1 MMSVEKYS
9 LPTDFTDRV
18 MKKIVAEKR
27 RRELFSTISYTI
39 LFSGV
44 FTAILAV
51 LEYLKIISFKT
62 LFNSLVETTSSI
74 FISLSN
80 YSLHLPFLNEVK
92 EIFFSN
98 TLIVIISFNILI
110 ISVFCRLLT
119 RKL

>member
-1 MMSVEKYS
+1 MSVEKYS

-27 RRELFSTISYTI
+27 RRELFSTISYTL

-62 LFNSLVETTSSI
+62 LFHSLVETTGSI
-74 FISLSN
+74 IISLTN
-80 YSLHLPFLNEVK
+80 YSIHLPVLTEMK
-92 EIFFSN
+92 EMFFSN
-98 TLIVIISFNILI
+98 AIIVIISFNLLI
-110 ISVFCRLLT
+110 ISVFWRFLT
-119 RKL
+119 KKS

>member
-18 MKKIVAEKR
+18 MKKIVAENR
-27 RRELFSTISYTI
+27 RRELFSTISYTL

-51 LEYLKIISFKT
+51 LEYLKIISLKT
-62 LFNSLVETTSSI
+62 LFDSLVETTSSI
-74 FISLSN
+74 IISLTN
-80 YSLHLPFLNEVK
+80 YSLHLPLLKEMK

-98 TLIVIISFNILI
+98 TLIIIISFNILI
-110 ISVFCRLLT
+110 ISIFCRLIT
-119 RKL
+119 KKS